1 MKVRGRAVRH
11 DASAG
16 GTAAA
21 VSDAA
26 GGPNRGSPLRAWRPE
41 EQPRQRLLRH
51 GVRALSDAE
60 LLAVCLGSGDGRL
73 DAVAFAR
80 QLLCEF
86 GGLRAL
92 LHAAPAR
99 LARVHGLGPARIALL
114 KAVVG
119 LAQRHAEAAIV
130 DRPLLTDTAAV
141 RHFLQQQLVGYEREV
156 FACLFLDTRHHLI
169 GFEMLFFGSVDR
181 ASVHPREVLKQA
193 LACNAAAV
201 VLAHNHPSG
210 NAEPSPSDVRLTE
223 ELRALLLQIDVRV
236 LDHIVVG
243 HGAAVSLAERGL
255 I

>member
-1 MKVRGRAVRH
+1 MK
-11 DASAG
+11 AG
-16 GTAAA
+16 GRSMRNDGGAQPPPGTVLDEAGSAARTL
-21 VSDAA
+21 S
-26 GGPNRGSPLRAWRPE
+26 LRAWRPE
-41 EQPRQRLLRH
+41 EQPRERLFRH

-73 DAVAFAR
+73 DAVSFAR

-92 LHAAPAR
+92 LHAAPVR
-99 LARVHGLGPARIALL
+99 LARVRGLGPARVALL

-141 RHFLQQQLVGYEREV
+141 RYFLQQQLAGYEREV

-169 GFEMLFFGSVDR
+169 AFETLFFGSVDR